1 MCEFLCILSLPHPF
15 LTLIPSMASTNI
27 LIHFCGIFWNHIVA
41 HYTLT
46 NFTTLNIVETSV
58 DVVRL
63 QTSTT
68 RKLTSPS
75 TSSIIGTVYG
85 GGQTTASGQH
95 LAHGVYGSKSNLGS
109 ELLEANQSLQE
120 KDCEMRD
127 IMIAASQLD
136 LRAVTECPVQ
146 QLDLD
151 LFYERISYLSY
162 HCEPLFAI
170 LKQAC
175 VRSVSKSFIGMGW
188 PKRYVEGG
196 SVIVATDG
204 PGMAI
209 EALGFATNIHIQKD
223 SASLPSQSH

>member
-1 MCEFLCILSLPHPF
+1 MYIIASPSLLDINP
-15 LTLIPSMASTNI
+15 LRGIDN
-27 LIHFCGIFWNHIVA
+27 HFCGIFWNHIVA

-58 DVVRL
+58 DVVQL

-109 ELLEANQSLQE
+109 ELLANQSLQE

-136 LRAVTECPVQ
+136 LRAVTECPVH

-151 LFYERISYLSY
+151 LFYEHISYLSY

-175 VRSVSKSFIGMGW
+175 VRSVSKSFIRMGW

-204 PGMAI
+204 SGMAI
-209 EALGFATNIHIQKD
+209 EALGFATNAHIQKD
-223 SASLPSQSH
+223 SASLLSQSH